1 MDKEG
6 GHSEGRRNKNM
17 RLKGDVLSNHYTRL
31 IQCRSVGATA
41 EGSEVKS
48 CAGAES
54 CSKYDSNF
62 SVGIPF
68 LVCRPGPFLVGL
80 IQVFS

>member
-41 EGSEVKS
+41 AGSEVKNMRWRRILL
-48 CAGAES
+48 E
-54 CSKYDSNF
+54 
-62 SVGIPF
+62 I
-68 LVCRPGPFLVGL
+68 
-80 IQVFS
+80 